1 MFQDWRKIT
10 VIGYLCRS
18 EDIQFVLVIFSLLD
32 ISDCFETPWTVACPV
47 PLSMWF
53 HRQEDWSWL
62 TFPSPVYIILI
73 HDIIPVYMKQ
83 YIFFKIRSFDFQR
96 FEISNNYFF
105 SESFA
110 IGHLFHPNC
119 QENIHT
125 PTWKTVSGHSSFH
138 RVVFS
143 FLSF

>member
-1 MFQDWRKIT
+1 MCNSFSPIT
-10 VIGYLCRS
+10 
-18 EDIQFVLVIFSLLD
+18 LD
-32 ISDCFETPWTVACPV
+32 MYGLACSVMYYSWWLHGLWPARF
-47 PLSMWF
+47 LSMWF
-53 HRQEDWSWL
+53 HRQEYWIWL
-62 TFPSPVYIILI
+62 SFPSPVYIILI
-73 HDIIPVYMKQ
+73 HDIIPVYMKE
-83 YIFFKIRSFDFQR
+83 YIFFKIRTFDFQR

-110 IGHLFHPNC
+110 IGLLFHPNW
-119 QENIHT
+119 QENIHF